1 MSKYIKREEI
11 LKVIK
16 GYIEMAEE
24 HIEMA
29 EEHMENDDY
38 HEAQFD
44 GFQELQ
50 DDIFNLPTIEVSE
63 DAIEIDNI
71 PSVVA
76 DRPKEIN
83 YTFDYCP
90 RCGMRFLIP
99 TITEPKG
106 ED

>member
-1 MSKYIKREEI
+1 MSKYIDLEDAKQAIRDKFKDLVDRVKI
-11 LKVIK
+11 
-16 GYIEMAEE
+16 
-24 HIEMA
+24 
-29 EEHMENDDY
+29 NDV
-38 HEAQFD
+38 
-44 GFQELQ
+44 LN
-50 DDIFNLPTIEVSE
+50 NLPTIEVSE